1 MVLVTLL
8 PLSTPALQLYDELEA
23 RALEASA
30 DAENPD
36 QLPAAMLFEEL
47 RTRMVRLVVGETWDD
62 ATRLRGLALK
72 RIYAYKTKEQSTRR
86 ARSVVQ
92 RAPSGNENKLT
103 RALSKKLSNNGAVTV
118 GTWEDTLE
126 ELGKAPAAKLF
137 PLVKVCRLW
146 WWYVFDVFAV

>member
-1 MVLVTLL
+1 
-8 PLSTPALQLYDELEA
+8 
-23 RALEASA
+23 
-30 DAENPD
+30 
-36 QLPAAMLFEEL
+36 ML
-47 RTRMVRLVVGETWDD
+47 RLVVGETWDD

-72 RIYAYKTKEQSTRR
+72 RIYTYKTKEQTTRR

-137 PLVKVCRLW
+137 PLVKVRLC
-146 WWYVFDVFAV
+146 VVFAAAGFDQLLIDYMHSCCWWTWVQSPLPTRV